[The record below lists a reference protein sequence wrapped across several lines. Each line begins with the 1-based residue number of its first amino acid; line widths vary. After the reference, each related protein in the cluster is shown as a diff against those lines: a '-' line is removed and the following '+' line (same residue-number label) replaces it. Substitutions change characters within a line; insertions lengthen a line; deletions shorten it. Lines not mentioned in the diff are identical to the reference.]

1 MEVWKSRK
9 VLPSAGSF
17 RNGGAYNAI
26 HQSKNKLPRIA
37 GAGIRAES
45 RYGKSDRTFASRLG
59 IHSLPAYLNIIF
71 PLRVFVAQADYRLDV
86 CIFVQTIPLL
96 RLE

>member
-1 MEVWKSRK
+1 MISFV
-9 VLPSAGSF
+9 SF

-59 IHSLPAYLNIIF
+59 IHSLPAYLM
-71 PLRVFVAQADYRLDV
+71 QYEDK
-86 CIFVQTIPLL
+86 TILMQSFEYQDFSDAL
-96 RLE
+96 KSLMQ

>member
-1 MEVWKSRK
+1 MISCT
-9 VLPSAGSF
+9 SF
-17 RNGGAYNAI
+17 RNGGVCNAI
-26 HQSKNKLPRIA
+26 YQSKNKPPRIT
-37 GAGIRAES
+37 GAGSRTES

-86 CIFVQTIPLL
+86 YIFVQTIPLL